1 MKSEKEKVVYDSPK
15 GAKNKQIILNHHSG
29 PYPIKVIEENNVE
42 SYKFSS
48 YLPDCIKTELLYL
61 LKRRGEVFVLGLEEE
76 KEGIQIGITGTGNSK
91 LDNLELR
98 LTMGREVLK
107 KTGLL
112 LHTRY
117 VNFPKNL
124 YKYDT
129 KYEKWLCGNIKC
141 SELDSF
147 THKVKKDIREFAKG
161 ELSDWATKSY
171 KKYDNEN
178 AKIGLVI
185 WEKSYSDI
193 REKLLRVEKNHN
205 LTKLLKK
212 DNITSVC
219 IVKLTKNML
228 DIIIKK

>member
-15 GAKNKQIILNHHSG
+15 GAKNRRMTLIRHSE
-29 PYPIKVIEENNVE
+29 PYPIKLIEENNVE

-61 LKRRGEVFVLGLEEE
+61 LKRKGEVFVLGLEDE
-76 KEGIQIGITGTGNSK
+76 KEGVQIGITGTCNSK
-91 LDNLELR
+91 LDKLDLR
-98 LTMGREVLK
+98 LGMTREVLK

-129 KYEKWLCGNIKC
+129 KYKKWLCGNVEC
-141 SELDSF
+141 SELVPF
-147 THKVKKDIREFAKG
+147 THKVKKDIREFAEG
-161 ELSDWATKSY
+161 ELSEWANKSY

-178 AKIGLVI
+178 VKIGLVI

-193 REKLLRVEKNHN
+193 REKLLRVEKNPN

-212 DNITSVC
+212 DNIISVC
-219 IVKLTKNML
+219 ILKLTKNML
-228 DIIIKK
+228 DLINKK